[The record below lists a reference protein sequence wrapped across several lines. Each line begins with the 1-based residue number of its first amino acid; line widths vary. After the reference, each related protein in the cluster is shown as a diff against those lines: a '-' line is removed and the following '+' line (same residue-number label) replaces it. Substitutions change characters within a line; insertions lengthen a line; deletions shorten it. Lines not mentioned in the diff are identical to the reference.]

1 MSLRLRLT
9 PAEVCQA
16 ILRAPVDLL
25 WNGGIGTFVKAAEE
39 SHDEVGDR
47 ANDAIRIDG
56 RELRA
61 RVVAEG
67 GNLGATQA
75 GRIEY
80 ALAGGH
86 INTDAIDN
94 SAGVDCS
101 DHEVNLKILVDLA
114 VERGLLAAEARNPLL
129 AELADDVCAQ
139 VLYDNYL
146 QVQILSQEEAVA
158 SDRLESHE
166 ALMESLEADG
176 ALDRALEFLPS
187 AELVSERARAGRGLT
202 RPELCVL
209 MGFAKLALREHVLR
223 STVPDDPFMER
234 ELRAYFPRRVLD
246 ATGDLYREHPLRRE
260 IAATIATNEVINDLG
275 ISWVWRCVAETGA
288 EHADVVR
295 AFYVA
300 RAVSHAKERWDAIEA
315 LFADPRVD
323 TETQM
328 ELMRSVDWLVESLAR
343 WYLRERD
350 LERPDGPDRAR
361 RAGLHGAGGG
371 APAARHARVARRAR
385 AAARGLR
392 RPRRDGRGGRGDRL
406 APRADLRARHHRG
419 RAQLGQ
425 DAVRG
430 GDRLLHARRAAA
442 PRLARAGARRGRAGD
457 AAGSAGPRR
466 RSTTTCG
473 CCAARSPSA
482 SCSRRRASPSSRRSS
497 TSWPGARTPSRA
509 WSGSWTGSAARAW
522 RISHRRSSRC
532 VRRARRS
539 PEPAGLRRSRSPRR
553 ARRRARPGART
564 SCARSRRDPS

>member
-1 MSLRLRLT
+1 M
-9 PAEVCQA
+9 
-16 ILRAPVDLL
+16 
-25 WNGGIGTFVKAAEE
+25 
-39 SHDEVGDR
+39 GDR
-47 ANDAIRIDG
+47 ANDAIRVDG

-80 ALAGGH
+80 ALAGGK

-101 DHEVNLKILVDLA
+101 DHEVNLKILLDLA
-114 VERGLLAAEARNPLL
+114 VERGTLAPEARNPLL

-187 AELVSERARAGRGLT
+187 SEQVAERGRAGRGLT
-202 RPELCVL
+202 RPELSVL

-246 ATGDLYREHPLRRE
+246 ATGELYRTHPLRRE

-300 RAVSHAKERWDAIEA
+300 RAVSHAKERWDAIET
-315 LFADPRVD
+315 LFADPKVD

-328 ELMRSVDWLVESLAR
+328 ELMHSVDWLVESLAR

-350 LERPDGPDRAR
+350 LGDLSAVIERDEPAFIELA
-361 RAGLHGAGGG
+361 AGLRQLGST
-371 APAARHARVARRAR
+371 RVARRAR
-385 AAARGLR
+385 APARGV
-392 RPRRDGRGGRGDRL
+392 RGPRGDARGCRGHCL
-406 APRADLRARHHRG
+406 APRADLRAGHHRRG
-419 RAQLGQ
+419 AQLGPH
-425 DAVRG
+425 AVRG
-430 GDRLLHARRAAA
+430 RDRLLHAR
-442 PRLARAGARRGRAGD
+442 
-457 AAGSAGPRR
+457 
-466 RSTTTCG
+466 
-473 CCAARSPSA
+473 
-482 SCSRRRASPSSRRSS
+482 
-497 TSWPGARTPSRA
+497 
-509 WSGSWTGSAARAW
+509 
-522 RISHRRSSRC
+522 
-532 VRRARRS
+532 
-539 PEPAGLRRSRSPRR
+539 
-553 ARRRARPGART
+553 
-564 SCARSRRDPS
+564 